1 MNFHLLVPIPNLFHC
16 LNRLQLSMTLSLL
29 VLELDVR
36 VFQILEHNLHQT
48 LSIHTIQEH
57 QSSQQLQRSILAYL

>member
-1 MNFHLLVPIPNLFHC
+1 MSFHLLVPIPNLFHC

-36 VFQILEHNLHQT
+36 VFQILERNLHQT

-57 QSSQQLQRSILAYL
+57 QSSQQPQRSILVYL